1 MRNIHT
7 IVGISNRADRADRR
21 KCSGSDGR
29 NGCCRE
35 TDVEEPVTAE
45 TFVNELS
52 AGTVAAVPNA
62 APADEAEEA
71 SLTVIMTLQQSS
83 GDIKDVYI
91 DNTEDKSVSY
101 VTGGAQSL

>member
-1 MRNIHT
+1 MRTEENAAGQT
-7 IVGISNRADRADRR
+7 E
-21 KCSGSDGR
+21 
-29 NGCCRE
+29 E
-35 TDVEEPVTAE
+35 TAAAGEADVEEPVTAE